1 MAGETYEASGVN
13 LNALDGLKDRIKA
26 FTALTHGPEVL
37 DASGGFAGLYNLS
50 GYRNP
55 VLVASTDG
63 VGTKIKIAAQ
73 LGHYESIGQDLVTL
87 N

>member
-55 VLVASTDG
+55 V
-63 VGTKIKIAAQ
+63 
-73 LGHYESIGQDLVTL
+73 
-87 N
+87 